1 MSTPTLTKDIRHALR
16 MVSYLLQYPTP
27 TWRKDFSAWQEAVA
41 EIQQPQMRAVLA
53 DFFAYIQDLPM
64 EVYEEQYVQAFD
76 FSQNTNL
83 YLTAHDCT
91 DPGKQA
97 EELVQYQAFY
107 VENGFLPEKELPDY
121 LPALLE
127 LASALPQAKSLRLL
141 RFAEAKLKL
150 LRERLITG
158 KLAHAFLL
166 DVVLMAENL
175 WEEEAP

>member
-1 MSTPTLTKDIRHALR
+1 MPTSTQTEDIRHALR
-16 MVSYLLQYPTP
+16 MVSFLLQYPTQ
-27 TWRKDFSAWQEAVA
+27 TWRRDFSAWREAVD
-41 EIQQPQMRAVLA
+41 EIQQPQIRAVLA
-53 DFFAYIQDLPM
+53 DFFAYVQDLQA
-64 EVYEEQYVQAFD
+64 EAYEEQYVQAFD

-107 VENGFLPEKELPDY
+107 IENGFLPEKELPDY

-127 LASALPQAKSLRLL
+127 LASTLPPAKALRLL
-141 RFAEAKLKL
+141 RFADAKLKL
-150 LRERLITG
+150 LRERLIDG

-166 DVVLMAENL
+166 DVVLMAENF
-175 WEEEAP
+175 WEEESP